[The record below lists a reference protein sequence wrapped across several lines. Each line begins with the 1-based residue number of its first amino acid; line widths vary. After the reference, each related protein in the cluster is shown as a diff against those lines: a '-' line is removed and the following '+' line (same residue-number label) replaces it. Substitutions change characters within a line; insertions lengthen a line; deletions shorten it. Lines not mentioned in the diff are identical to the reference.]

1 MKKRINRQ
9 LMLISSMAVAIM
21 LLLMTA
27 VFHHIFRGQVMDD
40 LRLYAYAVAQSI
52 EAEAK
57 LGHGYSYRGQQEE
70 TDRNVR
76 ATIISPEGEVLY
88 ESNADTGEMDN
99 HAGRLYTGDV

>member
-76 ATIISPEGEVLY
+76 ATIISRRVRFSMKAMPIRERWIIMQEDLK
-88 ESNADTGEMDN
+88 
-99 HAGRLYTGDV
+99 